1 MKSTES
7 IRINSLRE
15 LQLQMPRI
23 VQAVNANPRLALAA
37 GSNPLLALEQ
47 LGYKLS
53 PEAQKEVEQY
63 ARFGPDNLKRLA
75 EIETE
80 LGTLL
85 AAKTVPVNL
94 TEARAL
100 FEKSG
105 SAQRGKPTADKKTTL
120 KPIKSQEL
128 ETSLEHIFASRA
140 LPADE
145 EKKLLAKLSA
155 QHPGLP
161 LLFEYRKIH
170 RQRRPFAT
178 RPVFEAIFSGEKTI
192 LVDKIEFKLSRHRDT
207 TSDHPTH

>member
-7 IRINSLRE
+7 IKINSLHE

-23 VQAVNANPRLALAA
+23 VQAGNANPRLALAA
-37 GSNPLLALEQ
+37 ATNPMLALEQ

-85 AAKTVPVNL
+85 ATKTIPANL
-94 TEARAL
+94 IEARAL
-100 FEKSG
+100 FVE
-105 SAQRGKPTADKKTTL
+105 RLGKPSAEKKTTH
-120 KPIKSQEL
+120 KVSKSQEL
-128 ETSLEHIFASRA
+128 ETSLEHVFASRV
-140 LPADE
+140 LPLDE
-145 EKKLLAKLSA
+145 ETKLLADLSA

-178 RPVFEAIFSGEKTI
+178 QQVFDAILSGEKKL
-192 LVDKIEFKLSRHRDT
+192 LVDKIEFKLNRHRDT
-207 TSDHPTH
+207 ASDSLTD

>member
-7 IRINSLRE
+7 INISSLRE

-23 VQAVNANPRLALAA
+23 VQAVNANPKLALAA
-37 GSNPLLALEQ
+37 AANPLLAIEQ

-53 PEAQKEVEQY
+53 PEAQKEIEQY

-80 LGTLL
+80 FGKLL
-85 AAKTVPVNL
+85 ATKTVPVNL

-105 SAQRGKPTADKKTTL
+105 HAQPDKSTTEKKMTL
-120 KPIKSQEL
+120 KPTKNQGL
-128 ETSLEHIFASRA
+128 EASLENIFASRVWSVS
-140 LPADE
+140 E
-145 EKKLLAKLSA
+145 EKKLLSELSA
-155 QHPGLP
+155 RHASLP

-170 RQRRPFAT
+170 RQRQSFAT
-178 RPVFEAIFSGEKTI
+178 RSAFETILSGEKNT
-192 LVDKIEFKLSRHRDT
+192 LVDKIEFKLSRHRDGT
-207 TSDHPTH
+207 ANHPTD

>member
-7 IRINSLRE
+7 IKINSLRE

-37 GSNPLLALEQ
+37 AANPLLAIEQ

-53 PEAQKEVEQY
+53 PEAHKEVEPY

-75 EIETE
+75 EIEYE

-85 AAKTVPVNL
+85 ATKTVPANL
-94 TEARAL
+94 TEARTL
-100 FEKSG
+100 FDKSEPVQ
-105 SAQRGKPTADKKTTL
+105 AGKSTADKKRAP
-120 KPIKSQEL
+120 KPTKSQEL
-128 ETSLEHIFASRA
+128 ETSLEHIFASRV
-140 LPADE
+140 LPAGE
-145 EKKLLAKLSA
+145 EKKLLTELSA
-155 QHPGLP
+155 QHPSLP

-178 RPVFEAIFSGEKTI
+178 QPVFEAILSGDKHI
-192 LVDKIEFKLSRHRDT
+192 LVDKIEFQLSRHRDK
-207 TSDHPTH
+207 TSGHSTR